1 MDRVPRRLK
10 HLFAISCVALFL
22 GACTDPADK
31 AAKKRIFSPEDPP
44 QAVAAASQKLP
55 PQDAADNPAIARR
68 ILGMGAAETTERIGA
83 HRDSSTVDWEWTQA
97 GKNVRLKETRELVST
112 AGGMSGDFHAKLSN
126 TNNSGLEVMRVG
138 GRVFARST
146 WGKDGESRFRERT
159 RDRGMAERIREDAF
173 GALKDLDQLFQ
184 GRLKLTA
191 QSSADNTAGYLDRT
205 AWKYS
210 VSLADSA
217 AEAGSKLPPVATPK
231 NGVDE
236 TTKRRQHFYDAR
248 VPVSLQGDLWVD
260 AQTSVVLKSHIVGK
274 LTVKGEA
281 GDGAAELR
289 ITVDSAMTDIG
300 KAVSVSAPKDF
311 MPDED
316 KPDGIAAALTRFGI
330 SKKGDGGVAMEE
342 PAPPDDDEA
351 VDDSTTTPTPKKR

>member
-1 MDRVPRRLK
+1 LK
-10 HLFAISCVALFL
+10 HLLAISCCALAL

-44 QAVAAASQKLP
+44 QAVAAASQQLP
-55 PQDAADNPAIARR
+55 PHDAADNPAIARR
-68 ILGMGAAETTERIGA
+68 ILGMSAAETTERIGA
-83 HRDSSTVDWEWTQA
+83 HRASSTVDWEWTQG
-97 GKNVRLKETRELVST
+97 GKNVRLKETRELVAS

-146 WGKDGESRFRERT
+146 WGKDGEGRFRERS

-173 GALKDLDQLFQ
+173 GALKDLDQLFA

-191 QSSADNTAGYLDRT
+191 QSSTDNTAGYLDRT

-217 AEAGSKLPPVATPK
+217 LEPATKLPPLAAAK
-231 NGVDE
+231 NGADE

-248 VPVSLQGDLWVD
+248 VPVSLQGELWVD
-260 AQTSVVLKSHIVGK
+260 AQTSVVLKAHIVGK

-281 GDGAAELR
+281 GDAAADLR
-289 ITVDSAMTDIG
+289 ITVDSAMTDLG
-300 KAVSVSAPKDF
+300 KAVSVSAPKDS

-316 KPDGIAAALTRFGI
+316 KPDGIAAALGRFGI
-330 SKKGDGGVAMEE
+330 SKKGDGGVALDEA
-342 PAPPDDDEA
+342 APLDDEETSDESA
-351 VDDSTTTPTPKKR
+351 TSPKKR